1 MEGARATV
9 DSELPPDGGGALLPA
24 AAGGVFLFASFVEV
38 GVPLLPPLYVR
49 GGSRAPSRGVRAAVG
64 SAEIAGDCGEIAGR
78 FAE

>member
-1 MEGARATV
+1 MV

-64 SAEIAGDCGEIAGR
+64 MCGDCWRLRGDCGGIC
-78 FAE
+78 

>member
-1 MEGARATV
+1 MVSSG
-9 DSELPPDGGGALLPA
+9 LPPDGGGALLPA

-49 GGSRAPSRGVRAAVG
+49 GGSRAPSRGVRAAVVICV
-64 SAEIAGDCGEIAGR
+64 EIAGDCGEIAGR